1 MSSLRAGSG
10 VTTPANPS
18 AGNADEKEHELYQ
31 HEHSSAAVTIDPEL
45 EKRVLRKIDWH
56 VPPLVTF
63 LL

>member
-1 MSSLRAGSG
+1 MSSLSAGSG
-10 VTTPANPS
+10 VTTTANPS
-18 AGNADEKEHELYQ
+18 AGNPDEKEHEL
-31 HEHSSAAVTIDPEL
+31 HEHEQSSAAATMDPEL